1 MRQEAN
7 EWQDRTREVAK
18 ALGVNISIPPNFS
31 DAPAEAVPVAA
42 APAPAAVGAAEP
54 MPAKKPARPCG
65 PPPIKC
71 WFLWQRVYFS
81 PFGDIVPCCLAGMPH
96 FGHMRDKSFYDVWNG
111 PTYQDYRKHVF
122 TDRPLGKC
130 KTCYLIWQN
139 AELAG
144 VAGFEY

>member
-1 MRQEAN
+1 
-7 EWQDRTREVAK
+7 
-18 ALGVNISIPPNFS
+18 
-31 DAPAEAVPVAA
+31 
-42 APAPAAVGAAEP
+42 
-54 MPAKKPARPCG
+54 
-65 PPPIKC
+65 
-71 WFLWQRVYFS
+71 
-81 PFGDIVPCCLAGMPH
+81 
-96 FGHMRDKSFYDVWNG
+96 MRDKSFYDVWNG